1 MHPVK
6 SINLTVYLAA
16 FAFTLGACK
25 PKPQTTEEKVPAGA
39 DKVTAGINQIVGAG
53 AQAAEK
59 SADQVPAIPA
69 K

>member
-6 SINLTVYLAA
+6 SINLTVYLAMFA
-16 FAFTLGACK
+16 FALGACK

-39 DKVTAGINQIVGAG
+39 DKVTEGINRIVGAG
-53 AQAAEK
+53 ARAVEK
-59 SADQVPAIPA
+59 SADQAPASPA